1 MTAASGLKP
10 LGPLPTNVRAAQ
22 RTLDELWAQTD
33 IETRAYTGNIIA
45 LTTPN
50 HQDRIQEALT
60 GLEGRYAGRQIIAVM
75 QPSSAG
81 RMSIDAQLVPQQGL
95 YIERLTLLA
104 NPGQLRG
111 AILPLLRP
119 ATVNHVWWA
128 SDEPPGGP
136 LLRELTDVADQ
147 VIADSLRLD
156 IPPARHYA
164 LADLGWS
171 RSASWREGLA
181 QMFDSK
187 DAAAALGEVNH
198 LKVWSGGK
206 NDRVA
211 RLFAGWIASTLGWT
225 DFSNV
230 TFVQGDCPRQH
241 GDLCGVELSGKG
253 VLFRLK
259 ADGPEL
265 VQATAKF
272 TRSAAEMRTSSSNVE
287 QVNRKTSIMVPS
299 MTLAE
304 GLGRVMARPERGN
317 VFEAAWQLARDSM
330 PDTHQSAAPE
340 KP

>member
-1 MTAASGLKP
+1 MTARLSLAP
-10 LGPLPTNVRAAQ
+10 LGPLPTNVRGAQ

-50 HQDRIQEALT
+50 YQGRVQEALT

-75 QPSSAG
+75 EPAASG

-128 SDEPPGGP
+128 SDDPPGGP

-156 IPPARHYA
+156 IPPARNYA

-171 RSASWREGLA
+171 RSAAWREGLA
-181 QMFDSK
+181 QLFDSR
-187 DAAAALGEVNH
+187 DAAGMLGHVNR
-198 LKVWSGGK
+198 LKIWSGGR
-206 NDRVA
+206 NDRAA
-211 RLFAGWIASTLGWT
+211 RLFASWVATTLGWK
-225 DFSNV
+225 DLSPV
-230 TFVQGDCPRQH
+230 TFVRGDCQRQH
-241 GDLCGVELSGKG
+241 GDLCGVELAGKG
-253 VLFRLK
+253 VSFLLK
-259 ADGPEL
+259 SIGPEL
-265 VQATAKF
+265 VQSSVKF
-272 TRSAAEMRTSSSNVE
+272 DK
-287 QVNRKTSIMVPS
+287 VNRKTTLMVPS

-304 GLGRVMARPERGN
+304 GLARVMARPERGSE
-317 VFEAAWQLARDSM
+317 FEAAWKLARASM
-330 PDTHQSAAPE
+330 DEAAPAQAGSL
-340 KP
+340 

>member
-1 MTAASGLKP
+1 MTAASSAASRLAP
-10 LGPLPTNVRAAQ
+10 LGPLPTNVRGAQ

-45 LTTPN
+45 LTSPQ

-75 QPSSAG
+75 EPAASG

-128 SDEPPGGP
+128 SDDPPGGP
-136 LLRELTDVADQ
+136 LLRELADIADQ

-156 IPPARHYA
+156 IPPARQYA

-171 RSASWREGLA
+171 RSAAWREALA
-181 QMFDSK
+181 QLFDSK
-187 DAAAALGEVNH
+187 DAAAVLGRVSQ

-206 NDRVA
+206 NDRAA
-211 RLFAGWIASTLGWT
+211 RLYAAWVASTLGWK
-225 DFSNV
+225 DLSAV
-230 TFVQGDCPRQH
+230 TFVRGDCERQH
-241 GDLCGVELSGKG
+241 GDLCGVELSGPG
-253 VLFRLK
+253 VRFALK
-259 ADGPEL
+259 ASGREA
-265 VQATAKF
+265 VRSTVKF
-272 TRSAAEMRTSSSNVE
+272 DHANRQTSM
-287 QVNRKTSIMVPS
+287 MVPS

-317 VFEAAWQLARDSM
+317 VFEAAWTLARASLNEV
-330 PDTHQSAAPE
+330 APQDE
-340 KP
+340 GS